1 MNILI
6 GIIILAASFLFAM
19 LGLGGGMVYV
29 PALNW
34 AGYDF
39 VTVALPLG
47 LLLNGL
53 NTSFALI
60 QFGKKKLV
68 DWKGGSFMAVS
79 ALLASPLGA
88 YSSQFVDV
96 SSLKIAFAVLVL
108 FAAIRMLFHANKEEP
123 DKIAN
128 LTKRII
134 IGIFVGLIVGFIG
147 GMLGI
152 GGGFIFA
159 PVLMT
164 LGYKT
169 KQAAATTAFVVTF
182 SSFSGYLGHIA
193 QGKMHWMLTLILV
206 GAVIIGSQ
214 LGARFMS
221 RKAKPKLVKK
231 IYAIVLIAIAVKLSW
246 EAIKV
251 FI

>member
-29 PALNW
+29 PALHW

-39 VTVALPLG
+39 VSVALPLG

-60 QFGKKKLV
+60 QYGTSKLV
-68 DWKGGSFMAVS
+68 DWIGGAFMAIS
-79 ALLASPLGA
+79 ALISSPAGA
-88 YSSQFVDV
+88 YTSQFVDV
-96 SSLKIAFAVLVL
+96 ANLKIFFAVVVF
-108 FAAIRMLFHANKEEP
+108 FAAGRMLFQAGQKEP
-123 DKIAN
+123 KAKAS
-128 LTKRII
+128 LKKRVVY
-134 IGIFVGLIVGFIG
+134 GILVGLSVGFIG

-159 PVLMT
+159 PVLMA

-169 KQAAATTAFVVTF
+169 KEAAATTAFVVTF
-182 SSFSGYLGHIA
+182 SSFSGYLGHVA
-193 QGKMHWMLTLILV
+193 RGNMNWPLTIVLV
-206 GAVIIGSQ
+206 IAVIIGSQ
-214 LGARFMS
+214 TGARFMS
-221 RKAKPKLVKK
+221 RKAKPAMVKK
-231 IYAIVLIAIAVKLSW
+231 IYAIVLIAIALKLSW
-246 EAIKV
+246 EAV
-251 FI
+251 HNFL